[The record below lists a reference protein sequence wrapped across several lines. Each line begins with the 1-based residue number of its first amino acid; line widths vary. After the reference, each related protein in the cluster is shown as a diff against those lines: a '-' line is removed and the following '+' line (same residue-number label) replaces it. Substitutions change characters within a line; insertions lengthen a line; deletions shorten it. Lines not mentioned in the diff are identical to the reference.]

1 MKKLF
6 TGSLAFIFLVAVF
19 SFRGHIKE
27 TVQDILK
34 PPLPEAKSVKDFS
47 PASTLK
53 IKKSL
58 PSEVNLKIPFSQQA
72 PFSNWGLPF
81 KEACEEA
88 SLIMAHR
95 FLTGEPLDEKIMREE
110 ILKLV
115 EWEKKEFGY
124 FEDTTAE
131 EMAKTLRKYFKH
143 RKVEVRTE
151 FTIDDIKREVAA
163 GHPVILPVA
172 GRLLGNPNFR
182 QPGPIYHVLV
192 VKGYTKTHIITN
204 DPGTR
209 KGADFLYTP
218 EVIMNAIHDWNAQ
231 DILKGKKV
239 MVALTD

>member
-6 TGSLAFIFLVAVF
+6 TGTLAFIFLVAVF
-19 SFRGHIKE
+19 SFRGQIKE
-27 TVQDILK
+27 TVENILQ
-34 PPLPEAKSVKDFS
+34 PSLPEAKSAKDFA
-47 PASTLK
+47 PAATLK

-72 PFSNWGLPF
+72 PFSNWGMPF

-95 FLTGEPLDEKIMREE
+95 FLVGEPLDEKIMRDE

-143 RKVEVRTE
+143 RKIEVRTE

-182 QPGPIYHVLV
+182 QPGPIYHVIV
-192 VKGYTKTHIITN
+192 VKGYTKTRIITN

-209 KGADFLYTP
+209 KGADFLYAP

-239 MVALTD
+239 MIVLID